1 MATPPKPS
9 MQQIVNQ
16 LRQTGRLP
24 SLQGVT
30 VSKQQ
35 VAAKDLG
42 NQPPSVARA
51 GIAKSGWTP
60 AHRERNL
67 PREQGKPGPTLGRG
81 G

>member
-9 MQQIVNQ
+9 MRELVTQ
-16 LRQTGRLP
+16 LRQTGRMP
-24 SLQGVT
+24 SLQGAT
-30 VSKQQ
+30 LSKTQ

-51 GIAKSGWTP
+51 GPAKSGWTP

-67 PREQGKPGPTLGRG
+67 PRERGKPGPTLGMG